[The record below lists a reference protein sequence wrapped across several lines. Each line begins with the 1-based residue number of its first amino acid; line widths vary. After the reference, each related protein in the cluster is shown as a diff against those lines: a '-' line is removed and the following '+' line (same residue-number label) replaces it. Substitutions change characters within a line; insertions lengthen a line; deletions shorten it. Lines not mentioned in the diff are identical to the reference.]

1 MNHHYMVFKRVTTAN
16 EAEILRVIRNQCRT
30 FMTRNTD
37 EISAEQQQE
46 WFKTAFKKYELY
58 VAYVIEHGVCIVYA
72 GYGLI
77 HLNEGE
83 YLLSGGLLPE
93 YRDKGLGSQ
102 LFKFLV
108 DNCNKQLPVRLE
120 VLKTNI
126 RALKTYEKLN
136 FVTTGENDKVYFM
149 EYKYDSC
156 I

>member
-1 MNHHYMVFKRVTTAN
+1 MTLLVFKRVTTPS

-30 FMTRNTD
+30 FMTRNTE

-46 WFKTAFKKYELY
+46 WFKTAYKKYELY
-58 VAYVIEHGVCIVYA
+58 IAYAIEHGSIVVDA

-83 YLLSGGLLPE
+83 YLLSGGLVPD
-93 YRDKGLGSQ
+93 YRDKGLGST

-108 DNCNKQLPVRLE
+108 DNCNKQVPIRLE
-120 VLKTNI
+120 VLKTNT
-126 RALKTYEKLN
+126 RAFKTYEKLN
-136 FVTTGENDKVYFM
+136 FKITGENDSVFFM
-149 EYKYDSC
+149 EYQYDSV